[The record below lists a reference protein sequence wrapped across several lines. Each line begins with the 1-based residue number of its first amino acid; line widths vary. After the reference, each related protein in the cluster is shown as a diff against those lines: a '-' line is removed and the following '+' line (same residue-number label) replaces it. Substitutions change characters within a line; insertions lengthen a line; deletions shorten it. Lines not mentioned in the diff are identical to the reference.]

1 MGRYWHD
8 NTPIDEP
15 ADDVSDFIQKFTA
28 AHRDVLPKHYV
39 LDFARTQSGQLVVV
53 EVNFLGESGI
63 A

>member
-8 NTPIDEP
+8 NAPIDEP
-15 ADDVSDFIQKFTA
+15 ADDVLDFLERFTS
-28 AHRDVLPKHYV
+28 AHRDILPKHYV